1 MKMFHRI
8 PHKTKAVFVDSGSG
22 IIAEQAAIFKQRNP
36 EVLVTVSCDGG
47 FEGYVQFC
55 EDNPDIQ
62 VRFFINEQTVHCRD
76 IVIHWRATLE
86 AR

>member
-8 PHKTKAVFVDSGSG
+8 SHKTKAVFVDSGSG

-36 EVLVTVSCDGG
+36 EVLVTVSCDGA
-47 FEGYVQFC
+47 FKDCIQFC

-62 VRFFINEQTVHCRD
+62 VRLFVNEQTLHRRD
-76 IVIHWRATLE
+76 IVVHWRATLE